1 MKNTKRRI
9 IGIMS
14 ALAASTVVSL
24 GSVAVTPAETY
35 AAVTATKA
43 SALVS
48 RQAAK
53 NTALNHAKA
62 KTNAIKGYE
71 IELEY
76 KKGVPYYDIEF
87 KYNNYEYDYLINAK
101 TGKIAKVEK
110 KAIKTAKKTTTKKTT
125 KTAAKTATNNTVK
138 ITAEKA
144 KSTVL
149 SHAKLSASKVYAY
162 KCKLDKEGKIY
173 VYEIEFKSGKYEYEY
188 EINASTGKITDF
200 EKERI

>member
-35 AAVTATKA
+35 AAVTTTKA

>member
-35 AAVTATKA
+35 AAVATTKA

-110 KAIKTAKKTTTKKTT
+110 KG
-125 KTAAKTATNNTVK
+125 
-138 ITAEKA
+138 
-144 KSTVL
+144 
-149 SHAKLSASKVYAY
+149 
-162 KCKLDKEGKIY
+162 DQ
-173 VYEIEFKSGKYEYEY
+173 
-188 EINASTGKITDF
+188 D
-200 EKERI
+200 R

>member
-1 MKNTKRRI
+1 MKNTKKRI

-35 AAVTATKA
+35 AAVTTTKA

>member
-1 MKNTKRRI
+1 MKNTKKRI

-14 ALAASTVVSL
+14 ALAATTVVSL

-35 AAVTATKA
+35 AAVTTTKA

-87 KYNNYEYDYLINAK
+87 KYSNYEYDYLINAK

-149 SHAKLSASKVYAY
+149 SHAKLSASKIYAY